1 MDTYFLPNRQILI
14 ESHKL
19 IIKWGEKRHGKTE
32 VYALIGQL
40 NITDIYYYFDDG
52 LMLTTAG
59 LHSKH
64 YMC

>member
-19 IIKWGEKRHGKTE
+19 IIKRGEKRHGKTE

-40 NITDIYYYFDDG
+40 NITGIYYYFDDG
-52 LMLTTAG
+52 
-59 LHSKH
+59 
-64 YMC
+64 